1 MHVHTGYQKESDKNL
16 NIFLGEKQF
25 CDGVIA
31 FIFKLFF
38 SFFNNVES
46 TLYSSDFIR
55 VDLSALKMK
64 KGKRIIRFD

>member
-38 SFFNNVES
+38 FSFNNVES

-64 KGKRIIRFD
+64 KGKRIIHFD